1 MRYVDESIEAR
12 MAALYKARLC
22 NVRALTTKEGGSV
35 ALAGKLGW
43 DQGLMSRLIGKNPSR
58 NITERTAR
66 KIEARMA
73 LPIGSLDLMRA
84 AA

>member
-1 MRYVDESIEAR
+1 MRYETNRTLDP
-12 MAALYKARLC
+12 MAALYTARLC
-22 NVRALTTKEGGSV
+22 NVRALAAKEGGLV
-35 ALAGKLGW
+35 ALANKLGC
-43 DQGLMSRLIGKNPSR
+43 DQASMSRLIGKNPSR

-66 KIEARMA
+66 KIETHFA